1 MVTCLSVEHVYKSFT
16 AVSGSK
22 SKSDVLEDINFSI
35 EKGEIVSLIGPTG
48 CGKTTLLRMI
58 AGLVPADKGKIYVND
73 KQVTDPNDSSC
84 ALVFQ
89 NFNLLPW
96 RNVIKNV
103 EFGLEKRKISKDERY
118 QISESYLKLV
128 GLKGYEKLHPH
139 ELSGGMQQRVGLA
152 RALAVEPAVVLF
164 DEPFS
169 SVDLLLR
176 ESLQLEVLKILTTTN
191 KTALFVTH
199 NMREALFLSDRII
212 TLSTNPAKI
221 KRVLVVDLPKPR
233 TTRVLSSDKAFE
245 LYSTVRRDLIEAQA
259 PILEDEAEMTP
270 MNVRDK

>member
-1 MVTCLSVEHVYKSFT
+1 LVTCLSVEHVYKSFT